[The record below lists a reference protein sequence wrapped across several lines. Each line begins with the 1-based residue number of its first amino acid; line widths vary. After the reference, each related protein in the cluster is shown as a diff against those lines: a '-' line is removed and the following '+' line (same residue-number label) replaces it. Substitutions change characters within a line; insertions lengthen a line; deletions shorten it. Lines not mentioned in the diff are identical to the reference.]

1 MRRSESKS
9 RKSKPLKP
17 NQWGK
22 FADDRLLDLKIRHL
36 GLSIKGSLVEKCLD
50 RLYSEL
56 EKRDLKVK
64 PHCWLSDDWFSPDG
78 IPGIAVPFY
87 MAHPRLRKLEQK
99 QMLEVEGGT
108 QAWCMR
114 IMRHEAGHA
123 IDTAFRLHRRKR
135 YREAFGDYN
144 SPYPDSYRPRPNSK
158 NYVRHLEP
166 CYAQSH
172 PAEDFAETFAVWLN
186 PRSGWRKNYSGW
198 KALGKIEYVDTL
210 MQSLRGEKARVRSRA
225 KVDPVTRINKTLRE
239 HYADRQQQYQANR
252 KINFDS
258 DLKKLFSQIAKSRR
272 TSTAAAFLQ
281 KNRADLSRTVAQWT
295 GEYRYNVNQLVRD
308 VIERSRELELMAAGD
323 QKQLKQN
330 AIVMLTVHTMNRLHG
345 GHHRVSL

>member
-1 MRRSESKS
+1 MPRSEAKKKS
-9 RKSKPLKP
+9 SQPLKP
-17 NQWGK
+17 RQWSN
-22 FADDRLLDLKIRHL
+22 FTDERLLDVKICHL
-36 GLSIKGSLVEKCLD
+36 GLALEGSFVEKCLE

-56 EKRDLKVK
+56 EQKKIELR

-87 MAHPRLRKLEQK
+87 MAHPRLRKLERK
-99 QMLEVEGGT
+99 QMLEVEGGN

-114 IMRHEAGHA
+114 ILRHEAGHA
-123 IDTAFRLHRRKR
+123 VDTAYRLHRRKR
-135 YREAFGDYN
+135 YRETFGNYHA
-144 SPYPDSYRPRPNSK
+144 PYPDSYRPRPHSK
-158 NYVRHLEP
+158 NYVQHLEP

-186 PRSGWRKNYSGW
+186 PRSSWRKNYDGW
-198 KALGKIEYVDTL
+198 KALQKIEYVDEL
-210 MQSLRGEKARVRSRA
+210 MSSLRGQKAKIRSRA
-225 KVDPVTRINKTLRE
+225 KVDPVSRINKTLRE
-239 HYADRQQQYQANR
+239 HYVDRQQQYQVSGKSA
-252 KINFDS
+252 FDL

-272 TSTAAAFLQ
+272 TKSAAEFLQ
-281 KNRADLSRTVAQWT
+281 KNRAELSRTVSQWT
-295 GEYRYNVNQLVRD
+295 GEYRYNVNQLIREM
-308 VIERSRELELMAAGD
+308 IERCRELELSAPGE